1 MTKDRRLGRGLAA
14 LLGTPVDEASSFD
27 ADGSSNPM
35 NAGTANASTNARSTS
50 SLPMAT
56 SPVASRSPAQE
67 TPETHLSRTDTIRQ
81 LANDAR
87 ANQARTNISPITLPV
102 APVSSTGSLES
113 ASRTS
118 AQTLDLPVGI
128 IDANPFQPRRQF
140 NASEIESLAESLK
153 EHQQLQPILVRRV
166 GERYQLISGERRLRA
181 TVFAGLPTIR
191 AEVRVADD
199 RLVAELAIIEN
210 LQRKDLN
217 AIEKALSFKRYITE
231 HKCTQDEL
239 AQRLKIDRSTIA
251 NMMRLLE
258 LPDIVTDAVQRDEIT
273 AGHAKALLSL
283 GSIKEQ
289 VAALKKIQEEG
300 WSVRE
305 TEAQVGE
312 TLAKAAADEDG
323 ILGVLP
329 RRKASKSDQLASLE
343 RDLKMSLGTRVDI
356 SQTSRGR
363 GKITIHFTS
372 VEEFDRLRHLLA
384 SDLKR
389 KAA

>member
-14 LLGTPVDEASSFD
+14 LLGTQIEEGSTENANTQGNVDSSLGTSVESQTSPENQISRSETIRSLANETRSRITPTRSSLSPVVVPIASTHPNASS
-27 ADGSSNPM
+27 
-35 NAGTANASTNARSTS
+35 TT
-50 SLPMAT
+50 
-56 SPVASRSPAQE
+56 
-67 TPETHLSRTDTIRQ
+67 
-81 LANDAR
+81 
-87 ANQARTNISPITLPV
+87 
-102 APVSSTGSLES
+102 
-113 ASRTS
+113 
-118 AQTLDLPVGI
+118 TLDIQIGL

-140 NASEIESLAESLK
+140 NPTEIESLAESLK
-153 EHQQLQPILVRRV
+153 EHKQLQPILVRRF

-181 TVFAGLPTIR
+181 TVVAGLPTIR
-191 AEVRVADD
+191 AEVREADD
-199 RLVAELAIIEN
+199 RLVAELSIIEN

-258 LPDIVTDAVQRDEIT
+258 LPDTVTEAVQRDEVS

-283 GSIKEQ
+283 GSIREQ
-289 VAALKKIQEEG
+289 VSFLKKIREEG

-305 TEAQVGE
+305 TESRVAE
-312 TLAKAAADEDG
+312 AIAAAADSEEG
-323 ILGVLP
+323 YLGALP
-329 RRKASKSDQLASLE
+329 RRKATKSDLLSALE
-343 RDLKMSLGTRVDI
+343 NEMKMNLGTRVDI

-363 GKITIHFTS
+363 GRITIHFTS
-372 VEEFDRLRHLLA
+372 IEEFDRLKSMLA
-384 SDLKR
+384 NDQKR

>member
-1 MTKDRRLGRGLAA
+1 VTKDRRLGRGLAA
-14 LLGTPVDEASSFD
+14 LLGTPVEEGNENATTVNMI
-27 ADGSSNPM
+27 GSAGVHSGNGHANFATNDPTALDP
-35 NAGTANASTNARSTS
+35 NATR
-50 SLPMAT
+50 
-56 SPVASRSPAQE
+56 Q
-67 TPETHLSRTDTIRQ
+67 DTIRQ
-81 LANDAR
+81 LANEAR
-87 ANQARTNISPITLPV
+87 AAQSRSSASPISIPMGNSTSSY
-102 APVSSTGSLES
+102 SSTSDRDRDSDRDHANRSDSTTLEI
-113 ASRTS
+113 
-118 AQTLDLPVGI
+118 PVGLV
-128 IDANPFQPRRQF
+128 DANPFQPRRQF
-140 NASEIESLAESLK
+140 NPSEIESLAESLK
-153 EHQQLQPILVRRV
+153 EHKQLQPVLVRKV

-181 TVFAGLPTIR
+181 TVLAGLPTIR

-239 AQRLKIDRSTIA
+239 AGRLKIDRSTIA

-258 LPDIVTDAVQRDEIT
+258 LPDIITDAVQRDEIS

-289 VAALKKIQEEG
+289 IAALKRIREEG

-305 TEAQVGE
+305 TEAQVADM
-312 TLAKAAADEDG
+312 LAQSAEDDDG
-323 ILGVLP
+323 ILAIP
-329 RRKASKSDQLASLE
+329 KRRKASKSDQLTALE
-343 RDLKMSLGTRVDI
+343 RDLKMALGTRVEI

-363 GKITIHFTS
+363 GRITIHFTS
-372 VEEFDRLRHLLA
+372 VEEFDRLRSSL
-384 SDLKR
+384 SNEVKR

>member
-14 LLGTPVDEASSFD
+14 LLGTQMEEGAPENANSPGKVGGVPNTLQEPQPSREHSMSRSEKIQSLANEAHSRVTPNRSSLSPVTVPVSPSASS
-27 ADGSSNPM
+27 
-35 NAGTANASTNARSTS
+35 TA
-50 SLPMAT
+50 
-56 SPVASRSPAQE
+56 
-67 TPETHLSRTDTIRQ
+67 
-81 LANDAR
+81 
-87 ANQARTNISPITLPV
+87 TLELQ
-102 APVSSTGSLES
+102 TGL
-113 ASRTS
+113 
-118 AQTLDLPVGI
+118 

-140 NASEIESLAESLK
+140 NPSEIESLAESLK
-153 EHQQLQPILVRRV
+153 EHKQLQPILVRRV

-191 AEVRVADD
+191 AEVREADD

-217 AIEKALSFKRYITE
+217 AIEKALSFKRYINE

-258 LPDIVTDAVQRDEIT
+258 LPDAITDAVQRDQVS

-283 GSIKEQ
+283 GSIREQ
-289 VAALKKIQEEG
+289 IGFLKKIHEEG

-305 TEAQVGE
+305 TEARVAE
-312 TLAKAAADEDG
+312 ALAVAAASEEG
-323 ILGVLP
+323 YLGAMP
-329 RRKASKSDQLASLE
+329 RRKASKSDLLAALE
-343 RDLKMSLGTRVDI
+343 NDMKMNLGTRVDI

-363 GKITIHFTS
+363 GRITIHFTS
-372 VEEFDRLRHLLA
+372 IEEFDRLKQVLA
-384 SDLKR
+384 NDQRR
-389 KAA
+389 KSA

>member
-14 LLGTPVDEASSFD
+14 LLGTQIEEGATENQTPA
-27 ADGSSNPM
+27 GSTGFTAATFGTQNQTENAM
-35 NAGTANASTNARSTS
+35 NRS
-50 SLPMAT
+50 
-56 SPVASRSPAQE
+56 
-67 TPETHLSRTDTIRQ
+67 DTIRSM
-81 LANDAR
+81 ASEAHGRITPNR
-87 ANQARTNISPITLPV
+87 SSMSPIVIPM
-102 APVSSTGSLES
+102 APSQNES
-113 ASRTS
+113 AGSTT
-118 AQTLDLPVGI
+118 TLDIATSL

-140 NASEIESLAESLK
+140 NPSELESLAESLK
-153 EHQQLQPILVRRV
+153 EHKQLQPILVRRV

-181 TVFAGLPTIR
+181 TVLAGLPTIR
-191 AEVRVADD
+191 AEVRLADD

-258 LPDIVTDAVQRDEIT
+258 LPDSITDAVQRDEVS

-283 GSIKEQ
+283 GSIREQ
-289 VAALKKIQEEG
+289 ISFLKKIQEEG

-305 TEAQVGE
+305 TEARVAE
-312 TLAKAAADEDG
+312 AIAAAAASEEGYLDAT
-323 ILGVLP
+323 P
-329 RRKASKSDQLASLE
+329 RRKASKTSHLAALE
-343 RDLKMSLGTRVDI
+343 NEMKMHLGTRVDI

-363 GKITIHFTS
+363 GRITIHFTS
-372 VEEFDRLRHLLA
+372 IEEFDRLKQVLA
-384 SDLKR
+384 NEQKR

>member
-14 LLGTPVDEASSFD
+14 LLGTQIEDGASESQTP
-27 ADGSSNPM
+27 A
-35 NAGTANASTNARSTS
+35 ASTGFTAATFGSQNPTENAMNRSDNIRSMAQEAHGRISPNRS
-50 SLPMAT
+50 SIAPIVIPMAQLSESVDAT
-56 SPVASRSPAQE
+56 S
-67 TPETHLSRTDTIRQ
+67 
-81 LANDAR
+81 
-87 ANQARTNISPITLPV
+87 
-102 APVSSTGSLES
+102 
-113 ASRTS
+113 
-118 AQTLDLPVGI
+118 TLDIATSL

-140 NASEIESLAESLK
+140 NPSELESLAESLK
-153 EHQQLQPILVRRV
+153 EHKQLQPILVRRV

-181 TVFAGLPTIR
+181 TALAGLPTIR
-191 AEVRVADD
+191 AEVRLADD

-258 LPDIVTDAVQRDEIT
+258 LPDSITDAVQRDEVS

-283 GSIKEQ
+283 GSIREQ
-289 VAALKKIQEEG
+289 ISFLKKIQEEG

-305 TEAQVGE
+305 TEARVAE
-312 TLAKAAADEDG
+312 AIAAAAASEEGYLDAT
-323 ILGVLP
+323 P
-329 RRKASKSDQLASLE
+329 RRKASKTSHLAALE
-343 RDLKMSLGTRVDI
+343 NEMKMHLGTRVDI

-363 GKITIHFTS
+363 GRITIHFTS
-372 VEEFDRLRHLLA
+372 IEEFDRLKQVLA
-384 SDLKR
+384 NEQKR

>member
-14 LLGTPVDEASSFD
+14 LLGTQVEEGAAQNLQPLGPAAGMTSGFVLPSPEPMPNPTPSPMPTRDNAAIRNEAIRSMASD
-27 ADGSSNPM
+27 AH
-35 NAGTANASTNARSTS
+35 AR
-50 SLPMAT
+50 MA
-56 SPVASRSPAQE
+56 PNRSG
-67 TPETHLSRTDTIRQ
+67 
-81 LANDAR
+81 
-87 ANQARTNISPITLPV
+87 ISPITIPM
-102 APVSSTGSLES
+102 APVESSS
-113 ASRTS
+113 AAAPT
-118 AQTLDLPVGI
+118 TLDIDTSL

-140 NASEIESLAESLK
+140 NPSELESLAESLK
-153 EHQQLQPILVRRV
+153 EHKQLQPILVRRV
-166 GERYQLISGERRLRA
+166 GQRYQLISGERRLRA
-181 TVFAGLPTIR
+181 TVLAGLPTIR
-191 AEVRVADD
+191 AEVRQADD

-258 LPDIVTDAVQRDEIT
+258 LPDAVTDAVQRDEVS

-289 VAALKKIQEEG
+289 VSFLKKIREEG

-305 TEAQVGE
+305 TEARVAE
-312 TLAKAAADEDG
+312 AIAAAADSDDG
-323 ILGVLP
+323 VLGVIP
-329 RRKASKSDQLASLE
+329 RRKASKSDQLAALE
-343 RDLKMSLGTRVDI
+343 NDIKMYLGTRVDI

-363 GKITIHFTS
+363 GRITIHFTS
-372 VEEFDRLRHLLA
+372 IEEFDRLKQVLA
-384 SDLKR
+384 NEQKR

>member
-14 LLGTPVDEASSFD
+14 LLGTQIEEGASENLNSPGNASSF
-27 ADGSSNPM
+27 ADSEQELQQPRESSTSRAERIQSLANEAHSKVTPSRSS
-35 NAGTANASTNARSTS
+35 ASPITVPVVPAHVANAS
-50 SLPMAT
+50 
-56 SPVASRSPAQE
+56 
-67 TPETHLSRTDTIRQ
+67 
-81 LANDAR
+81 
-87 ANQARTNISPITLPV
+87 
-102 APVSSTGSLES
+102 S
-113 ASRTS
+113 ASTLEI
-118 AQTLDLPVGI
+118 QTGL
-128 IDANPFQPRRQF
+128 IDPNPFQPRRQF

-153 EHQQLQPILVRRV
+153 EHKQLQPILVRRV

-191 AEVRVADD
+191 AEVREADD

-239 AQRLKIDRSTIA
+239 AQRLKIDRSSIA

-258 LPDIVTDAVQRDEIT
+258 LPESVTDAVQRDEVS

-283 GSIKEQ
+283 GSTREQ
-289 VAALKKIQEEG
+289 VTFLKKIREEG

-305 TEAQVGE
+305 TEARVAE
-312 TLAKAAADEDG
+312 AIAEAAASEEG
-323 ILGVLP
+323 YLGALP
-329 RRKASKSDQLASLE
+329 RRKATKSDLLASLE
-343 RDLKMSLGTRVDI
+343 NEMKMSLGTRVDI

-363 GKITIHFTS
+363 GRITIHFTS
-372 VEEFDRLRHLLA
+372 IEEFERLKQVLA
-384 SDLKR
+384 NDQRR

>member
-14 LLGTPVDEASSFD
+14 LLGTPVDEASSIE
-27 ADGSSNPM
+27 ADGGSNPM
-35 NAGTANASTNARSTS
+35 IAGTTYASTNARPAS
-50 SLPMAT
+50 SLAPAT
-56 SPVASRSPAQE
+56 SPTTGRPAAQE
-67 TPETHLSRTDTIRQ
+67 TPDNQLSRTDTIRQ

-87 ANQARTNISPITLPV
+87 ANQSRTNISPITFPV
-102 APVSSTGSLES
+102 APVASTNSVES
-113 ASRTS
+113 NSGKS
-118 AQTLDLPVGI
+118 AQTLDLPVDI

-258 LPDIVTDAVQRDEIT
+258 LPEIVTDAVQRDEIT

-305 TEAQVGE
+305 TEAQVAE

-323 ILGVLP
+323 ILGALP

-384 SDLKR
+384 NDLKR

>member
-1 MTKDRRLGRGLAA
+1 VTKDRRLGRGLAA
-14 LLGTPVDEASSFD
+14 LLGTQIDEGA
-27 ADGSSNPM
+27 AENQNLAGNPPGYPTTALGSQNPNENAM
-35 NAGTANASTNARSTS
+35 N
-50 SLPMAT
+50 
-56 SPVASRSPAQE
+56 
-67 TPETHLSRTDTIRQ
+67 RTDTIRSM
-81 LANDAR
+81 ANEAHGR
-87 ANQARTNISPITLPV
+87 ITPNRSSMSPIVIPM
-102 APVSSTGSLES
+102 APAQSDSS
-113 ASRTS
+113 AS
-118 AQTLDLPVGI
+118 TLDLATGL

-140 NASEIESLAESLK
+140 NPSELESLAESLK
-153 EHQQLQPILVRRV
+153 EHKQLQPILVRRV

-181 TVFAGLPTIR
+181 TVLAGLPTIR
-191 AEVRVADD
+191 VEVRLADD

-258 LPDIVTDAVQRDEIT
+258 LPDSLTDAVQRDEIS

-283 GSIKEQ
+283 GSIREQ
-289 VAALKKIQEEG
+289 ISFLKKIQEEG

-305 TEAQVGE
+305 TESRVAE
-312 TLAKAAADEDG
+312 AIATAAASEDG
-323 ILGVLP
+323 YLGALP
-329 RRKASKSDQLASLE
+329 RRKATKSDLLAALE
-343 RDLKMSLGTRVDI
+343 NEMKMNLGTRVDI

-363 GKITIHFTS
+363 GRITIHFTS
-372 VEEFDRLRHLLA
+372 IEEFDRLKQVLA
-384 SDLKR
+384 NDQRR

>member
-14 LLGTPVDEASSFD
+14 LLGTQIEEGAAENQNLAGNPPGYPNTAL
-27 ADGSSNPM
+27 GSQNPNENAM
-35 NAGTANASTNARSTS
+35 N
-50 SLPMAT
+50 
-56 SPVASRSPAQE
+56 
-67 TPETHLSRTDTIRQ
+67 RTDTIRSM
-81 LANDAR
+81 ANEAHGR
-87 ANQARTNISPITLPV
+87 ITPNRSSMSPIVIPM
-102 APVSSTGSLES
+102 APAQSDSS
-113 ASRTS
+113 ASTS
-118 AQTLDLPVGI
+118 TLDIATGL

-140 NASEIESLAESLK
+140 NPSELESLAESLK
-153 EHQQLQPILVRRV
+153 EHKQLQPILVRRV

-181 TVFAGLPTIR
+181 TVLAGLPTIR
-191 AEVRVADD
+191 VEVRLADD

-258 LPDIVTDAVQRDEIT
+258 LPDSLTDAVQRDEIS

-283 GSIKEQ
+283 GSIREQ
-289 VAALKKIQEEG
+289 ISFLKKIQEEG

-305 TEAQVGE
+305 TESRVAE
-312 TLAKAAADEDG
+312 AIATAAASEDG
-323 ILGVLP
+323 YLGALP
-329 RRKASKSDQLASLE
+329 RRKATKSDLLAALE
-343 RDLKMSLGTRVDI
+343 NEMKMNLGTRVDI

-363 GKITIHFTS
+363 GRITIHFTS
-372 VEEFDRLRHLLA
+372 IEEFDRLKQVLA
-384 SDLKR
+384 NEQRR